1 MKSEEWRV
9 KSEALSVKREAMP
22 SGWLLSP
29 LGELEGA
36 VEVGRGPPY
45 PELTLFYYLLLFL
58 DFSLINSKFSPTT
71 GIPILIAMAHP
82 KPATTSESTSPALST
97 TLRM

>member
-1 MKSEEWRV
+1 MESEEWSV
-9 KSEALSVKREAMP
+9 KSEAMP
-22 SGWLLSP
+22 SGWLPSP

-82 KPATTSESTSPALST
+82 ILATTSKSTSPALST
-97 TLRM
+97 MLRM